1 MSEVSIGLVCLFVVA
16 AAAGIGIVAVS
27 AVVGRRRPTKEKL
40 LPYECG
46 LDPTGSP
53 GHRFSVKFFLV
64 AVLFILFEVGIVFLY
79 PWSLTLNGA
88 LRRGLG
94 AVLVVEMAAF
104 LGLIALALLYTWG
117 RGALEWEE

>member
-1 MSEVSIGLVCLFVVA
+1 MSEVSIGFIFLFAVA
-16 AAAGIGIVAVS
+16 AAVGVGIVAIS
-27 AVVGRRRPTKEKL
+27 AIVGRRRPTRERL

-46 LDPTGSP
+46 LDPAGLP
-53 GHRFSVKFFLV
+53 RHRFSVKFFLV

-88 LRRGLG
+88 LRQGLG
-94 AVLVVEMAAF
+94 AVLVVEMTVF
-104 LGLIALALLYTWG
+104 LGLIALAFLYAWG